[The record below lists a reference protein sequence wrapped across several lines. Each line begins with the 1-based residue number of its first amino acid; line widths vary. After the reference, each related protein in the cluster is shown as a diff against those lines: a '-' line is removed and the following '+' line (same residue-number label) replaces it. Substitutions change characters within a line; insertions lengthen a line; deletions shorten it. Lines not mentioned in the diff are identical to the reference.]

1 MCSKL
6 PRRST
11 QPTSAN
17 TAPPTLTRLITKRV
31 VAKTAVPAD
40 QHLPVRVEFM
50 AERHSDRSEGEQ
62 QRDRSVR
69 AQSVHDELGNTLP
82 GFMMPFGSK
91 ACLMTRI
98 NPSSTGDA

>member
-69 AQSVHDELGNTLP
+69 AQSVHDDLGNTLP